1 MCGVGAV
8 QLMTGRAEWGVWVVL
23 TGRWGCLRWVQL
35 LGAGLS
41 CGGCFCSCGCKRGGF
56 DLEIGSDGFFDHTG
70 AVESCRLGAGLPV
83 LGSAMAV
90 KPLALIWDLA
100 QIDILTIRV
109 LKCDIF

>member
-1 MCGVGAV
+1 MDFLTIRGCTGLLATGCGQPA
-8 QLMTGRAEWGVWVVL
+8 
-23 TGRWGCLRWVQL
+23 
-35 LGAGLS
+35 
-41 CGGCFCSCGCKRGGF
+41 RGGGW
-56 DLEIGSDGFFDHTG
+56 IGGEVKQSG
-70 AVESCRLGAGLPV
+70 AVESCRLGAELPV